1 MKMLSNVRQAVR
13 SRATANPLP
22 TNRRQLADVSNNN
35 NNINNYKSN
44 NNGKNAI
51 DNHANVVEKPS
62 GAEKRSNIPRI
73 ASNKNAQKMPE
84 ARVSAAAA
92 AKTTT
97 ITTATQPEIRVSAVT
112 KTTKTTTTTTR
123 RKIEEVAVV
132 EPTAYS
138 VDSLAGFAVE
148 DVDAADGG
156 DPQLCAEYVKDIYD
170 YLRELESRYAVRPDF
185 LAAAPA
191 AESPQGDD
199 VDSRRSE
206 ITGKMR
212 SILVDWLIQVHQRF
226 DLLQETMYLTVSI
239 MDRYLSLRFDDVTR
253 ENLQLVGVTCMWI
266 ASKYEEIYAP
276 PIGDFVYITDDAYDE
291 RAMRQAELDIL
302 RTLDYNLGKPL
313 PLHFLRR
320 NSKAGGVDGLRH
332 GLAKYFMETVLQE
345 YSFAHVA
352 PSQLAAAA
360 LCLSCRV
367 VADGGAVNI
376 KWQDKMVH
384 YSGYEESQL
393 EPLMSSI
400 ATFVVASKTST
411 RLTAVREKYSS
422 PKLLSVAVSPL
433 LDRPSFTAFVKS
445 TTL

>member
-1 MKMLSNVRQAVR
+1 MSTR
-13 SRATANPLP
+13 S
-22 TNRRQLADVSNNN
+22 
-35 NNINNYKSN
+35 KS
-44 NNGKNAI
+44 K
-51 DNHANVVEKPS
+51 
-62 GAEKRSNIPRI
+62 
-73 ASNKNAQKMPE
+73 
-84 ARVSAAAA
+84 
-92 AKTTT
+92 
-97 ITTATQPEIRVSAVT
+97 
-112 KTTKTTTTTTR
+112 
-123 RKIEEVAVV
+123 KIEEVAVV

-138 VDSLAGFAVE
+138 
-148 DVDAADGG
+148 
-156 DPQLCAEYVKDIYD
+156 AEYLKDIYD
-170 YLRELESRYAVRPDF
+170 YLRELESSYAVRPDF
-185 LAAAPA
+185 LAAPA
-191 AESPQGDD
+191 AGSLPQGGTAE

-212 SILVDWLIQVHQRF
+212 SILIDWLIQVHRRF
-226 DLLQETMYLTVSI
+226 GLLPETMYLTVSI
-239 MDRYLSLRFDDVTR
+239 MDRYLSLRFGDVTR
-253 ENLQLVGVTCMWI
+253 ENLQLVGVACMWI
-266 ASKYEEIYAP
+266 AAKHEEIFAP
-276 PIGDFVYITDDAYDE
+276 AISDFVYLTDGAHDGDAIRRVE
-291 RAMRQAELDIL
+291 KDIL
-302 RTLDYNLGKPL
+302 RTINFSLGMPL

-320 NSKAGGVDGLRH
+320 NSKAAGVDALRH
-332 GLAKYFMETVLQE
+332 AMAKYFMETTLQE

-400 ATFVVASKTST
+400 ATFVVASKTS

-433 LDRPSFTAFVKS
+433 LDRPSFTAFAKS